1 MAKPLFTQVV
11 ERARGYVAV
20 RSHWTRYA
28 LALTRNNRDCD
39 PLDPRAARFC
49 AFGALVRASFE
60 LTGDADRARRLAAE
74 TAMWMTGRASAEEAY
89 EAIYTINDG
98 PAVSS
103 RRAILELFEASL
115 ARA

>member
-1 MAKPLFTQVV
+1 MAKPLFTHVV
-11 ERARGYVAV
+11 ERARAHVAI

-39 PLDPRAARFC
+39 PTDARAARFC
-49 AFGALVRASFE
+49 AFGALIRASFE
-60 LTGDADRARRLAAE
+60 ITGDADQARRLAAR
-74 TAMWMTGRASAEEAY
+74 TAMWITGRDSAEEAY

-98 PAVSS
+98 PSVSS
-103 RRAILELFEASL
+103 RRAVLELFEASL